1 MHSPAVRAVLFD
13 FFGTLV
19 EYSPSRVEQGYHATH
34 ALLADAG
41 VTLDYAEFLERWGAV
56 FATLDGW
63 SRQTGREFSMQQVAV
78 EFLAEVCPGPYP
90 PDLPGR
96 LWQAYVAEWGTAIR
110 YLPGIPSLL
119 ADLSERA
126 RIGVVTNTHATSL
139 VQEHLTRSGIAPY
152 VDVLVTSVDHGRP
165 KPHPSI
171 FAAAL
176 DRLGCEAAAALYVG
190 DSYEADYLGATR
202 AGLPALL
209 IDPNGAARIPA
220 ADRIASVLDVR
231 ARLILPD

>member
-1 MHSPAVRAVLFD
+1 LIDAVLFD

-19 EYSPSRVEQGYHATH
+19 GYSPSRVEQGYHATH
-34 ALLADAG
+34 ALLLQHDIAL
-41 VTLDYAEFLERWGAV
+41 TYTEFLEHWVAV
-56 FATLDGW
+56 SETLDAW

-78 EFLAEVCPGPYP
+78 EFLAEVCPRPYAP
-90 PDLPGR
+90 SLPTD

-110 YLPGIPSLL
+110 YLPGVRELV
-119 ADLSERA
+119 ADLSSHLRV
-126 RIGVVTNTHATSL
+126 GVVTNTHATSL
-139 VQEHLTRSGIAPY
+139 VQEHLTRSGIAPH
-152 VDVLVTSVDHGRP
+152 VEVVVTSVDHGRP

-176 DRLGCEAAAALYVG
+176 ERLGSTAASTLFVG
-190 DSYEADYLGATR
+190 DSYEADYRGARR

-209 IDPNGAARIPA
+209 IDPAGAAPIPA

-231 ARLILPD
+231 ERLALPR